1 MTFSLLWITCSVYN
15 LNLAA
20 VMEMLEAKKRLEC
33 VLQFYR
39 GDPDSVKKPI
49 GKSLEE
55 GTLKGC
61 VCVFESFAY
70 A

>member
-1 MTFSLLWITCSVYN
+1 
-15 LNLAA
+15 
-20 VMEMLEAKKRLEC
+20 MEMLEAKKRLEC